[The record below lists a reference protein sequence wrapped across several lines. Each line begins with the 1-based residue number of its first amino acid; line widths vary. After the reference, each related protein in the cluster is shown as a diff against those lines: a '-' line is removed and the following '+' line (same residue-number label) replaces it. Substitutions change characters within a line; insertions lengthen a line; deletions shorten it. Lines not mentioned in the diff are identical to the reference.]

1 MHSLQSAFG
10 LLVFVAIAW
19 AISEN
24 RRAASV
30 RVAVAGI
37 AAQLI
42 LAALLLK
49 LPPLA
54 TALAAL
60 NGLVLTL
67 QQATDAGTSFVF
79 GYLGGG
85 PLPFEEAQPGA
96 SFVLAFRALPL
107 IIVVS
112 ALTALLTYWRILPW
126 IVRGFALGLE
136 KILGVGGAVGLG
148 TAANVFVGMVEAP
161 LFIRPYL
168 AALSRS
174 ELFVIMV
181 SGMATIAGTV
191 LVLYATII
199 GPVIP
204 NAVGHLLTASLISA
218 PAAITVAL
226 LMVPHTVASTA
237 GSIVPDRG
245 AESTIDAITRGT
257 RSGLELFLNVMAM
270 LLVLVAL
277 VFLAN
282 AVLALLPELGGQPV
296 SLERL
301 LGYVMAPACWLMGV
315 PWSEALAAGALMG
328 VKTILNEFLAY
339 LQLAALPAGALS
351 ERSELIMMCGF
362 ANRQPMR
369 CAGSRI
375 SAASAFL
382 SVACRPWSRSAAT
395 RCCSWACGRLSPAP
409 SPPVAPAPSWVF
421 CCREGSVPIEV
432 FGRESSVGRSCVP
445 WRCYLL
451 SLRSAPITRVGRFG

>member
-1 MHSLQSAFG
+1 M
-10 LLVFVAIAW
+10 FVAIAW

-30 RVAVAGI
+30 RVAVVGI
-37 AAQLI
+37 AVQLI

-54 TALAAL
+54 SALAAL

-85 PLPFEEAQPGA
+85 PLPFEETQPGA
-96 SFVLAFRALPL
+96 SFVLATRALPL

-112 ALTALLTYWRILPW
+112 ALTAVLTYWRVLPW

-136 KILGVGGAVGLG
+136 KTMGVGGAVGLAV
-148 TAANVFVGMVEAP
+148 AANIFVGMVEAP

-168 AALSRS
+168 ATLSRS
-174 ELFVIMV
+174 ELFVTMV

-218 PAAITVAL
+218 PAAITIAL
-226 LMVPHTVASTA
+226 LMIPSTTASTA
-237 GSIVPDRG
+237 GELVPDRG
-245 AESTIDAITRGT
+245 AESTMDAITRGT
-257 RSGLELFLNVMAM
+257 RSGLDLFLVVTAM
-270 LLVLVAL
+270 LMVLVAL
-277 VFLAN
+277 VFLGN
-282 AVLALLPELGGQPV
+282 TVLALLPEVGGQPL

-301 LGYVMAPACWLMGV
+301 LGYVMAPVCWLMGV
-315 PWSEALAAGALMG
+315 PWSEASTAGGLMG
-328 VKTILNEFLAY
+328 VKTVLNEFLAY
-339 LQLAALPAGALS
+339 LQLADLPAGALS
-351 ERSELIMMCGF
+351 ARSELIMTYALCGF
-362 ANRQPMR
+362 ANFGSLGILIGGLSTMVPERRDEVVQLGVR
-369 CAGSRI
+369 SIVAGT
-375 SAASAFL
+375 L
-382 SVACRPWSRSAAT
+382 AT
-395 RCCSWACGRLSPAP
+395 CCTGA
-409 SPPVAPAPSWVF
+409 V
-421 CCREGSVPIEV
+421 
-432 FGRESSVGRSCVP
+432 VGV
-445 WRCYLL
+445 LL
-451 SLRSAPITRVGRFG
+451 G